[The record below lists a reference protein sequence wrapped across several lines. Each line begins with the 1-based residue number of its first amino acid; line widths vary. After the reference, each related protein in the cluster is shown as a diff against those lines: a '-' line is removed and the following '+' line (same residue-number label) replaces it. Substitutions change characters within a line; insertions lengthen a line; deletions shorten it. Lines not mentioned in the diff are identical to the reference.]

1 MRYWIAFY
9 ALCLW
14 GMRMSEAS
22 GSHRLAAAYGAA
34 AMGAAFL
41 GMCLGIAGIR
51 MDLRRWKSAYRT
63 AVSKL
68 CLR

>member
-9 ALCLW
+9 GLCMAGAYL
-14 GMRMSEAS
+14 S
-22 GSHRLAAAYGAA
+22 GACGIVAAETSYRLAAMAA
-34 AMGAAFL
+34 SVVGMGI
-41 GMCLGIAGIR
+41 GIAGIR
-51 MDLRRWKSAYRT
+51 MDLRRWKAAYRA

>member
-9 ALCLW
+9 GLCMAGAYLS
-14 GMRMSEAS
+14 GAS
-22 GSHRLAAAYGAA
+22 GMVAAETSYRLAAMAA
-34 AMGAAFL
+34 SAVGMGI
-41 GMCLGIAGIR
+41 GIAGIR